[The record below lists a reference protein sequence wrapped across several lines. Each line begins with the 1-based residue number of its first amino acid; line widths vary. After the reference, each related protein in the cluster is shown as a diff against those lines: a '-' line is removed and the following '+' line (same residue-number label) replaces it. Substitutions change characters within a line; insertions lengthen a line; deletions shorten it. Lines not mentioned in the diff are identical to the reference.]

1 MSARRPF
8 DSLQFAKSGESL
20 SGSLRVEELPRLSDS
35 LRPDDVAVQY
45 RIGRVS
51 RLPDV
56 RRLRSASDGRVW
68 LTCQLCMT
76 RYPECLN
83 WIRVLPVARNE
94 AELQRWEALD
104 PLLDAL
110 VADPALDLA
119 ALVEDEILLGM
130 PLVPMHPRVIAT
142 RMDLASMREH

>member
-45 RIGRVS
+45 RLSGR
-51 RLPDV
+51 LM
-56 RRLRSASDGRVW
+56 AGRPALQLEIEATVW
-68 LTCQLCMT
+68 LVCQRCMAA
-76 RYPECLN
+76 YPEALSLQS
-83 WIRVLPVARNE
+83 ILPIARNE
-94 AELQRWEALD
+94 AELERWERLD

-110 VADPALDLA
+110 VADPAFDVA
-119 ALVEDEILLGM
+119 ALVEDEILLSLPTVAVHAEGRCD
-130 PLVPMHPRVIAT
+130 PD
-142 RMDLASMREH
+142 DLALAGKS

>member
-45 RIGRVS
+45 RLSGVLASGRPA
-51 RLPDV
+51 L
-56 RRLRSASDGRVW
+56 RLRVEATVW

-76 RYPECLN
+76 RYPEALSLDT
-83 WIRVLPVARNE
+83 VLPVARNE
-94 AELQRWEALD
+94 AELLLWEESD

-110 VADPALDLA
+110 VADSEFNVAD
-119 ALVEDEILLGM
+119 LVEDEILLSI
-130 PLVPMHPRVIAT
+130 PVVPMHPEGEC
-142 RMDLASMREH
+142 DPDGLALRHE

>member
-20 SGSLRVEELPRLSDS
+20 SGSLYVEALPRLSDS

-45 RIGRVS
+45 RLSGVLAAGRPAL
-51 RLPDV
+51 RLKV
-56 RRLRSASDGRVW
+56 EATVW

-76 RYPECLN
+76 RFSEALSLDT
-83 WIRVLPVARNE
+83 VLPVARND
-94 AELQRWEALD
+94 AELLLWEESD

-110 VADPALDLA
+110 IADPEFNVAD
-119 ALVEDEILLGM
+119 LVEDEILLSL
-130 PLVPMHPRVIAT
+130 PVVPMHAEGECDP
-142 RMDLASMREH
+142 DGLALMHEH

>member
-45 RIGRVS
+45 RLSGVLASGRPAL
-51 RLPDV
+51 RLKV
-56 RRLRSASDGRVW
+56 EATVW

-76 RYPECLN
+76 RYPEALSLDT
-83 WIRVLPVARNE
+83 VLPVARNE
-94 AELQRWEALD
+94 AELLLWEESD

-110 VADPALDLA
+110 VADSEFNVAD
-119 ALVEDEILLGM
+119 LVEDEVLLSI
-130 PLVPMHPRVIAT
+130 PVVPMHAEGECDP
-142 RMDLASMREH
+142 DGLALMHE